1 MISFR
6 RNYKYKKMAQI
17 AIFDENVEQYEKW
30 YKDYAEVYQSEILAI
45 HEQFQNLPQNIRG
58 IEVGLGTGRFSSPL
72 GIKEGVEPSETMA
85 KKAVKRGIEV
95 MDGVAEHLPYKG
107 LQFDFVLFVTICHLN
122 NVERA
127 FEEAYRVLKKGGS
140 VLVGFLDKDQSIAKQ
155 YIEKRH
161 QSTFYSKAT
170 FHTVDRIKALLKE
183 SGFKDFEFNQTL
195 FGNLDEIKEVQSP
208 KEGFGEGSFVV
219 VRAVK

>member
-1 MISFR
+1 
-6 RNYKYKKMAQI
+6 MAQI
-17 AIFDENVEQYEKW
+17 AIFDRNVEQYEKW
-30 YKDYAEVYQSEILAI
+30 YEDYADVYQSEILAI
-45 HEQFQNLPQNIRG
+45 REQFQNLPQNIRG
-58 IEVGLGTGRFSSPL
+58 IEVGLGTGKFSRPL
-72 GIKEGVEPSETMA
+72 GIKEGVEPSETMS
-85 KKAVKRGIEV
+85 KKAVRRGIEV
-95 MDGVAEHLPYKG
+95 ITGVAEHLPYKG

-127 FEEAYRVLKKGGS
+127 FEEAHRVLKEGGS
-140 VLVGFLDKDQSIAKQ
+140 VLVGFLDKNQSIAKQ

-161 QSTFYSKAT
+161 QSTFYAKAT
-170 FHTVDRIKALLKE
+170 FHTVTRIKALLKE

-219 VRAVK
+219 VRAVKY